1 MICKEGGK
9 HWIVHYTGSQSFNLI
24 VGSQTLGTSIE
35 LCLVT
40 PNFNLEK
47 EGREG
52 RVNRTVNHAST
63 QSFITTLT
71 LGTFIQL

>member
-1 MICKEGGK
+1 MQGGRGY
-9 HWIVHYTGSQSFNLI
+9 WTVIYTVTQSFNLI

-40 PNFNLEK
+40 TNFNLEK
-47 EGREG
+47 EGRKG
-52 RVNRTVNHAST
+52 RVNRTINHAST
-63 QSFITTLT
+63 QSFITTKT